1 MIMKNESVRK
11 EVYTTLQSSHTQIWL
26 SSMMEEHQH
35 EEQKAKN
42 IKTDLKEER
51 GRREQGEQIK

>member
-1 MIMKNESVRK
+1 
-11 EVYTTLQSSHTQIWL
+11 
-26 SSMMEEHQH
+26 MMEEHQH